1 MRTLFKL
8 ITKPLGCLFSFV
20 LGLLLLVVLLVVGVV
35 VFVDHFGVEAGSQ
48 WVSQRTGF
56 ALDVGQQNINLF
68 QGLVDLQKT
77 RVVNSNQ
84 FPALD
89 FAEFNQLKVQADPW
103 SLAGGRIVI
112 SEAVVDL
119 DSVSLVRNQAGV
131 FNAVA
136 FADALNPPATSSTSG
151 SFTTK
156 QVPPYLIKQL
166 TIRVGTVK
174 YFDFDGH
181 DGQPQSQTVNYAQT
195 FTDVTDFKTQVA
207 PALARKF
214 TPVAVAM
221 IGNAVFNSLVNTN
234 TYLQGAMQA
243 SGLAWKTGEQVFQTV
258 GSGVG
263 SALQNLFK

>member
-1 MRTLFKL
+1 M
-8 ITKPLGCLFSFV
+8 V
-20 LGLLLLVVLLVVGVV
+20 
-35 VFVDHFGVEAGSQ
+35 A
-48 WVSQRTGF
+48 
-56 ALDVGQQNINLF
+56 
-68 QGLVDLQKT
+68 
-77 RVVNSNQ
+77 
-84 FPALD
+84 
-89 FAEFNQLKVQADPW
+89 
-103 SLAGGRIVI
+103 GRIVI

-221 IGNAVFNSLVNTN
+221 IGNGTPMPVVSAVLGHASSDT
-234 TYLQGAMQA
+234 TQAYYLRFDVERLRCCALDVEDVIEEA
-243 SGLAWKTGEQVFQTV
+243 KAGERD
-258 GSGVG
+258 
-263 SALQNLFK
+263 A